1 MADNSATETDAPTI
15 APEEKVEVESEE
27 SRYQALETE
36 KENYRQAYLK
46 EVEKNKNAK
55 NEGIEI
61 DEDEKMYR
69 VAQRAL
75 SESRLAEIAREQDT
89 IIKKALKENKELKLA
104 QLNKKEPSAGMG
116 THSEG
121 TAVKDTLV
129 TPEQMAAF
137 KTRGWDDKKIE
148 RYKQNLS
155 RQAK

>member
-1 MADNSATETDAPTI
+1 MDKTIATETDVQPI
-15 APEEKVEVESEE
+15 AAEEKIEVETEE
-27 SRYQALETE
+27 ARYQALEIE
-36 KENYRQAYLK
+36 KDNYRQAYLK

-129 TPEQMAAF
+129 TPEQMAVF
-137 KTRGWDDKKIE
+137 KAKGWDDKKIE
-148 RYKQNLS
+148 RYKQNLV